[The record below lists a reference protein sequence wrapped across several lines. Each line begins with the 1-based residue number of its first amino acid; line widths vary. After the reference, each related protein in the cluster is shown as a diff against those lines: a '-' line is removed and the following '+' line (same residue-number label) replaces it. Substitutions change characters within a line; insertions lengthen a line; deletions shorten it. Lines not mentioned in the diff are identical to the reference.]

1 MDSRDGNVINISI
14 KEENVDHSNDIG
26 YGTTS
31 ELTNNSDTEI
41 LRPLHLFSYNDARNL
56 VRYNDT
62 LNNASKLSI
71 STGNYLNQRNIN
83 QIKIKAEQDSDVIPN
98 NFEQESTVYNN
109 QINKV
114 EEEISNENAPIISSE
129 YAPTDTKTTDLF
141 QDLSVSRYDEQN
153 KGEKCK
159 VQHSS
164 GPISNVVL
172 EFWEVD
178 KSGMSCNVVNASS
191 QLTENEVNE
200 NETCPNIK
208 QKENVTSA
216 SDILKRLRTNL
227 NQNPKKSTSVQYLL
241 KENTGNN
248 ERSQMRQRYL
258 SSKSSDKIHLT
269 PGTCTSETFTNNTGK
284 LLSEKS
290 RPSILNHR
298 RKVNIGYKNISEP
311 THTKVPKCSSAPRK
325 IKPITKVEQRFL
337 QDGLGKVQNGQVT
350 DNVLLDKVNRSAANQ
365 VVSQKTSSDPFVPCP
380 EQIVMYSESFDHD
393 TPRIIQQTDI
403 GSKGSK
409 NNRIVYVENSAE
421 KRYIEDRNKRKDS
434 QLARSEFVKLPTRIP
449 DYKKKNLVS
458 ILPKPVPNVLPE
470 NAANASTTTLPIQNL
485 PTAPAT
491 DMASLINNPPQYSNP
506 DEDSAKQDANQSSL
520 QFLPTALSHSS
531 LQNNVVLLGQNQS
544 YSMLP
549 DNLFTTMQPI
559 TYIPLIVPLESAI
572 TQLPLGSMH
581 FPVSS
586 AHSNPV
592 TFSSENLQQIADE
605 QRLNTSSEVIVVN
618 RTPVNPTIHPNS
630 INNLGYLS
638 NTVGLQPN
646 FFSLGNSVQ
655 QEHLSKI
662 PSFQVSPG
670 NMAHTLSFDANNH
683 KHSLPNDSFSITSE
697 NRKILNYQ
705 LSQGLAGQSQNN
717 SSQLPLEE
725 TLDDSQVKCEA
736 KHSPLDFTLNGTIT
750 ESSTHSSAP
759 KAGMNTPDE
768 SIGDLSL
775 DKIIGTPHHA
785 NYETLQKLINNVT
798 QEQLLRPKINWKN
811 LRRPNCLGNMQK
823 WKSSSSYR
831 MPGKKR
837 KYTITN
843 PLVLDRLKTCCADRY
858 EGPMPSNVLHNGNE
872 VESADLNIVVE
883 SVYSLSNGTD
893 KAKDDLL
900 HCKWFLKRQRSY
912 FINKF
917 KRNMKLYGIRNC
929 KEFIDPKLSAP
940 CFVVLDSL
948 RNCRKTTKIYTKKIK
963 ACTQE
968 CRDMVVADF
977 CNKISKGKIMKQYKQ
992 EKERNK
998 NDNCVNQIY
1007 DCDKKGLTDLDFST
1021 NEIMTLLKNV
1031 LFVNMVHNSTGQTST
1046 PLPTDIKDLIQLF
1059 PRIVDANDNE
1069 FRQVKIANNS
1079 ILINASELESDNLSA
1094 IVNEKLRQ
1102 EREIEALQLRNS
1114 ESNTPPPDSILNLSD
1129 DLSVILSESSD
1140 EDDEIWMKLNKGE
1153 ESESSNNNDDN
1164 DPTALIAKYTYH
1176 RRSSSP
1182 WSDVSDF
1189 DYRINALVETAANI
1203 DSSCSNEHT
1212 NLSAI
1217 PNTKEQTVTKTTL
1230 EGERRNGVQ
1239 FDTLT
1244 RHRSIEPSY
1253 NLRKRAHKETC
1264 KDDSNSTLSS
1274 CSEEDLSEDSSNVQI
1289 STTES
1294 IMEHLQWKDLL
1305 SDSMRHYP
1313 TIEIVVPKL
1322 QEFKSSLNGMLNQ
1335 ISYKHKKKK
1344 VREPSYQNQMDSSD
1358 IDIEIIND
1366 EVGNG
1371 KHLSTNDVGRFKA
1384 LTDRLV
1390 TDIFQESQTMG
1401 SECSTESNL
1410 ETISLE
1416 DENESEKDEN

>member
-1 MDSRDGNVINISI
+1 MDSRDGNTIRISI
-14 KEENVDHSNDIG
+14 KEENVDRSKDLG

-31 ELTNNSDTEI
+31 ELTKHSDTEI
-41 LRPLHLFSYNDARNL
+41 IRPLQLFSHDDARNL
-56 VRYNDT
+56 MRSNDT

-71 STGNYLNQRNIN
+71 STGNYLNQRNTG
-83 QIKIKAEQDSDVIPN
+83 QIKIKAEQDSDVISN
-98 NFEQESTVYNN
+98 KFDQESTVYNN
-109 QINKV
+109 LINKV
-114 EEEISNENAPIISSE
+114 GEKISNENAPIISSE
-129 YAPTDTKTTDLF
+129 YTPTDTKTTDLF
-141 QDLSVSRYDEQN
+141 QDLSVSRYDEQ
-153 KGEKCK
+153 KQREKCK

-164 GPISNVVL
+164 GLISNVVL

-178 KSGMSCNVVNASS
+178 KSGMSCNVVNGSS
-191 QLTENEVNE
+191 QLTGNKVNE
-200 NETCPNIK
+200 NETSPNIK

-227 NQNPKKSTSVQYLL
+227 KQNPQNSTSVQYLL

-248 ERSQMRQRYL
+248 EESRMRQRYF
-258 SSKSSDKIHLT
+258 SSKKSDKIPLT
-269 PGTCTSETFTNNTGK
+269 PGTCTSETLTNTAGK

-290 RPSILNHR
+290 LPSILKRR

-311 THTKVPKCSSAPRK
+311 TQTKLPKRSFTPRK
-325 IKPITKVEQRFL
+325 IKPITKVEQLIL
-337 QDGLGKVQNGQVT
+337 QDGLGKVQNDQVT
-350 DNVLLDKVNRSAANQ
+350 DNVLLNNVNRSAVNQ
-365 VVSQKTSSDPFVPCP
+365 VVSQQTSSDPFVPCP
-380 EQIVMYSESFDHD
+380 ERIVMYSESFDHD
-393 TPRIIQQTDI
+393 TPRLIQQHDI
-403 GSKGSK
+403 GPKGSK
-409 NNRIVYVENSAE
+409 NTRIVYVENCAD
-421 KRYIEDRNKRKDS
+421 KRYTEDKNKRKDS

-449 DYKKKNLVS
+449 DNRKKNLVS

-470 NAANASTTTLPIQNL
+470 NAPANASKTTLPVRNL

-491 DMASLINNPPQYSNP
+491 DMLSLINNPPQYSNP
-506 DEDSAKQDANQSSL
+506 DEDTAKKDANQSSL
-520 QFLPTALSHSS
+520 QFLPTVLSHSS
-531 LQNNVVLLGQNQS
+531 LQNDIVLLGQNQA

-549 DNLFTTMQPI
+549 DNLLTTMQPI

-592 TFSSENLQQIADE
+592 TFSSENLQQIAVE
-605 QRLNTSSEVIVVN
+605 QRLNTSSDVIVVK

-638 NTVGLQPN
+638 NAVSVQPN
-646 FFSLGNSVQ
+646 LSFSSLGNSVQ
-655 QEHLSKI
+655 QEHFSKI

-670 NMAHTLSFDANNH
+670 NMAHTFSFDANNH
-683 KHSLPNDSFSITSE
+683 KHSLPNDSSSITTE

-705 LSQGLAGQSQNN
+705 LAQGLAGQSENN

-725 TLDDSQVKCEA
+725 TLDDAQVKCKA
-736 KHSPLDFTLNGTIT
+736 KNSRSDFTLNDTIT
-750 ESSTHSSAP
+750 ESSTHSSAL
-759 KAGMNTPDE
+759 KAGMNTPE
-768 SIGDLSL
+768 EIIGDLRL
-775 DKIIGTPHHA
+775 DKIIGTPQHA
-785 NYETLQKLINNVT
+785 NYETLQKLKYNVT

-811 LRRPNCLGNMQK
+811 LRRPKYLGNMRK
-823 WKSSSSYR
+823 RKSPSSYR

-843 PLVLDRLKTCCADRY
+843 PIVLDRLKRCCADRF
-858 EGPMPSNVLHNGNE
+858 EGPMPSNVFHNSTE

-900 HCKWFLKRQRSY
+900 HCKWFLNRQRSY

-917 KRNMKLYGIRNC
+917 KRNIKLFGIRNC
-929 KEFIDPKLSAP
+929 KEFIDPKLSTP

-948 RNCRKTTKIYTKKIK
+948 RNCRKTTLGNCRKTTKIYTKTIK
-963 ACTQE
+963 ACTQQ
-968 CRDMVVADF
+968 CRDKVVADF
-977 CNKISKGKIMKQYKQ
+977 CYKISKGKIMKHYKQ
-992 EKERNK
+992 EKKRNE
-998 NDNCVNQIY
+998 NDKCVNQIY
-1007 DCDKKGLTDLDFST
+1007 DCDKKGLTDLDIST

-1079 ILINASELESDNLSA
+1079 ILINASELESGNLSA
-1094 IVNEKLRQ
+1094 IVNAKLRQ

-1140 EDDEIWMKLNKGE
+1140 EDDEKWMKLNKGE
-1153 ESESSNNNDDN
+1153 ECESSNKKVDN

-1182 WSDVSDF
+1182 WSEVSDV
-1189 DYRINALVETAANI
+1189 DYPYASVETVANI
-1203 DSSCSNEHT
+1203 DSPCSNEHT

-1217 PNTKEQTVTKTTL
+1217 SNTKEQTVTKTTP
-1230 EGERRNGVQ
+1230 EDEHRNGVK
-1239 FDTLT
+1239 F
-1244 RHRSIEPSY
+1244 
-1253 NLRKRAHKETC
+1253 
-1264 KDDSNSTLSS
+1264 
-1274 CSEEDLSEDSSNVQI
+1274 DSSNVKI

-1305 SDSMRHYP
+1305 SDSMQHYP
-1313 TIEIVVPKL
+1313 TIEIVVSKL
-1322 QEFKSSLNGMLNQ
+1322 QEFKSSLNGMLNK

-1344 VREPSYQNQMDSSD
+1344 VRESSDQNQIDSSH
-1358 IDIEIIND
+1358 IDIEIVND
-1366 EVGNG
+1366 EADNG

-1401 SECSTESNL
+1401 LECSTERNL

-1416 DENESEKDEN
+1416 DENESEKDDN